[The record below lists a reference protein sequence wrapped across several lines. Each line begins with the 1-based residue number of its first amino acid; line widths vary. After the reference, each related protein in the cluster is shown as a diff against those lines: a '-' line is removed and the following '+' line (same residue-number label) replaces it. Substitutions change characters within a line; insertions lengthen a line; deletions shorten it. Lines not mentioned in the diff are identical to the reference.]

1 MRRHRTLPAVLLLS
15 VLALAGCNDTDS
27 ASSPSTDA
35 SSTGSGS
42 PSDSPTGSPTASPT
56 GTSTGSPDTASASP
70 SPHFPT
76 VRIQAARFHAA
87 VLDRNAAKGPQEQAV
102 VDAWM
107 GYWQAVTNTFY
118 YAKPVP
124 KLDDYSTGSARTG
137 VLKYLGQL
145 KGRQQRVVG
154 WARDNVTKVEV
165 DGDRATVRDCTKN
178 FTFSVDEEGTPV
190 TRPTPFYDVSGTLEK
205 REGRWLVTTAVTKN
219 LKASC
224 LG

>member
-15 VLALAGCNDTDS
+15 VLALAGCSDADS
-27 ASSPSTDA
+27 TSSPSTDA
-35 SSTGSGS
+35 STTGTG
-42 PSDSPTGSPTASPT
+42 SPTGSPTESPTETPT
-56 GTSTGSPDTASASP
+56 GTSDTASASP

-87 VLDRNAAKGPQEQAV
+87 VLDRNAATSPQEKAV

-124 KLDDYSTGSARTG
+124 KLDDYSTESARTG

-154 WARDNVTKVEV
+154 WARDNVTSVKV

-190 TRPTPFYDVSGTLEK
+190 TRPTPYYDVSGTLE
-205 REGRWLVTTAVTKN
+205 RHGDRWLVTKAVTKN
-219 LKASC
+219 LSSSC